1 VNKVIKKKSLAIM
14 PEQVNQMFEEIYEK
28 RNLKSETMR
37 RMPVD
42 EHEVYHAMRY
52 KYKKTSDGT

>member
-1 VNKVIKKKSLAIM
+1 
-14 PEQVNQMFEEIYEK
+14 MFEEIYEK

-42 EHEVYHAMRY
+42 EHEVYHASKIGIALILGLIIDY
-52 KYKKTSDGT
+52 